1 MKLYS
6 KFLTDDRYLKNKI
19 RPEERQ
25 RFHFFNSFF
34 FRKLADPEKEPLDTL
49 QGKTAFQ
56 RVRKWTRKVNLFE
69 KDFVFIPV
77 IYK

>member
-34 FRKLADPEKEPLDTL
+34 FRKLAEPEKEPLDAL
-49 QGKTAFQ
+49 EGKTAFQ